1 MKQKCLMILG
11 MHRSGT
17 SAIAGVFDSLG
28 VSMGKTLME
37 SNDNNPKG
45 YYENLLVQ
53 ILNESKL
60 LPHLHLTWDSTFPL
74 ITGWENDHELHDFY
88 REAEKIIQNEYGE
101 NELFGIKD
109 PRICRLFPFWAKVLD
124 HLEIETYVI
133 IPIRNPLEVAASLKK
148 RNNYSMEKS
157 ILLWVI
163 HLLEAENNTRQ
174 YKRIFVSYSNFINNT
189 EKVIR
194 SIDNYL
200 GLELTESYI
209 SKKNE
214 IENFIN
220 EELKHYHIENTRI
233 QKIPEYINSIIS
245 ITNYISNDYT
255 YEKDREKRK
264 TFTKEGDKFREALN
278 FFLNDDIK
286 NQIREDNNNKNKIII
301 ELRERINKL
310 YERIKK
316 KDNTIEKM
324 QQQLLYKNNQ
334 LENIKQQL
342 NSNSLSLI
350 GKLKKQFKF

>member
-1 MKQKCLMILG
+1 
-11 MHRSGT
+11 
-17 SAIAGVFDSLG
+17 
-28 VSMGKTLME
+28 
-37 SNDNNPKG
+37 
-45 YYENLLVQ
+45 
-53 ILNESKL
+53 
-60 LPHLHLTWDSTFPL
+60 
-74 ITGWENDHELHDFY
+74 
-88 REAEKIIQNEYGE
+88 
-101 NELFGIKD
+101 
-109 PRICRLFPFWAKVLD
+109 
-124 HLEIETYVI
+124 
-133 IPIRNPLEVAASLKK
+133 
-148 RNNYSMEKS
+148 MEKS